1 MKISELKPKTGSIN
15 IEFEIIE
22 KGEIREFNKFG
33 KSGRVCNAVAQDN
46 SGKVKLTHWNEDVD
60 KVNVGDKVKLTEGY
74 VGEYQ
79 GELQLSTGRGG
90 KLEITGKA
98 DGKSLPAAE
107 KKGPS
112 EKPSGNNVKTPREL
126 EDDNSD
132 DDSDEDSDSDDVD
145 EEFVE

>member
-15 IEFEIIE
+15 LEFEIAE

-33 KSGRVCNAVAQDN
+33 RSGKVCNAVAQDS
-46 SGKVKLTHWNEDVD
+46 SGKVKLTLWNEDVD

-79 GELQLSTGRGG
+79 GEMQLSTGRGG
-90 KLEITGKA
+90 KLEVIGKA
-98 DGKSLPAAE
+98 DGTSAPAAE
-107 KKGPS
+107 KKSPS
-112 EKPSGNNVKTPREL
+112 EKPSKNGVKTPREL
-126 EDDNSD
+126 EDDDSD
-132 DDSDEDSDSDDVD
+132 DDSDTDDVD